1 MREEAENTTTLA
13 KKSLVPKMFSQKK
26 KERCYSGNRWKPGYY
41 FRALNPFLLF
51 TCYSGEGWWVWLV
64 GRRPNRNWR
73 STLLDV
79 AVEVGLGLAG
89 YYGAFFVSTRVG
101 MEPHLILVTG

>member
-1 MREEAENTTTLA
+1 M
-13 KKSLVPKMFSQKK
+13 V
-26 KERCYSGNRWKPGYY
+26 G
-41 FRALNPFLLF
+41 
-51 TCYSGEGWWVWLV
+51 WLV

-73 STLLDV
+73 STLLDVEV